1 MDRFRGP
8 SNNRRPSI
16 TSRVAPLVRTGEQS
30 AQSALLALSRFRGR
44 APAPEVPNH
53 WQGQHFADP
62 SPQYTQRLPQ
72 GHPAGGARPTK
83 PEPARTARPG
93 QGQPA
98 GGARPTK
105 PEQPGQP
112 NQARAT
118 QPEEPGQPRQ
128 GSQASQTRAGP
139 ASRRS
144 QINKSRAAPR
154 SSPITIKLPR
164 CRLLRSR
171 LFNVEAVMG
180 PRREL
185 FFSEPT
191 LKGRVRNNRRAPHV
205 GRWQVNC
212 GGGC

>member
-16 TSRVAPLVRTGEQS
+16 TSRVAPLVRTGEQA
-30 AQSALLALSRFRGR
+30 AQSALLALNRFRGR

-83 PEPARTARPG
+83 PE
-93 QGQPA
+93 
-98 GGARPTK
+98 
-105 PEQPGQP
+105 QPGQP

-128 GSQASQTRAGP
+128 SSQASQTRAGP

-154 SSPITIKLPR
+154 SSPITINSPR

-180 PRREL
+180 PRRER

-191 LKGRVRNNRRAPHV
+191 LKGRVRNNRRVPPV